1 MQFDIDFVTAAQCCC
16 SVASYCKTA
25 NKDEPRPDFLLGN
38 LPQDVHCADY
48 KRGDTIIIMIIIM
61 MTIII
66 MMMTIIIIMMSDY
79 HASFSAFES
88 LCI

>member
-25 NKDEPRPDFLLGN
+25 NKDEPRLDFLLGN

-48 KRGDTIIIMIIIM
+48 KSGDNSNNKNNNDNNIAR
-61 MTIII
+61 
-66 MMMTIIIIMMSDY
+66 SNY
-79 HASFSAFES
+79 ASFYAF
-88 LCI
+88 

>member
-16 SVASYCKTA
+16 NVASYCKTA

-48 KRGDTIIIMIIIM
+48 KRGDNNNDNNNHNNNKNNNIDR
-61 MTIII
+61 
-66 MMMTIIIIMMSDY
+66 SNY
-79 HASFSAFES
+79 ASFF
-88 LCI
+88 CILKHVL